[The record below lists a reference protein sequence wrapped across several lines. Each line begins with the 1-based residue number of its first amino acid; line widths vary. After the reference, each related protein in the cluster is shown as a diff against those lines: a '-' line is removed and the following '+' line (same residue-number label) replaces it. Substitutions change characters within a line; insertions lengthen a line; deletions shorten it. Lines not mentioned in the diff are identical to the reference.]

1 MSHLLEV
8 SNSLFVNTYSR
19 FPAIMVEGNGCRLK
33 DTEGREYLDFVAGI
47 AVCSLGHCHP
57 TVTEAICRQAG
68 TLLHVS
74 NLYHTMPQMEL
85 AGMLTDNSFA
95 DKVFMAN
102 SGAEANEAAIKLA
115 RKHGGDTAYE
125 IITLEGSFH
134 GRTLATVAATG
145 QPKFHQGFQP
155 LPAGFVHAPFNDLE
169 KLAEMVS
176 HKTCAI
182 MLEPLQGEGGV
193 RPLDL
198 EYLKGV
204 RSICDQHSI
213 LLIFDEVQ
221 VAMGRTG
228 TLFAYEQYRIR
239 PDILTTAKA
248 LGNGMPIGAM
258 LTTSKVAASFEPGD
272 HASTFGG
279 NPVACAA
286 ANAVIKTLL
295 SPGFLDQVREQG
307 NYLNRQLKSVTDQ
320 YSRLAHGV
328 RGRGLIQGIVLSET
342 AKPHGAEIIN
352 KLFEMGILVTLAG
365 GGSVIRCTPPL
376 TVTTGEID
384 ALTATLEE
392 VFSNM

>member
-1 MSHLLEV
+1 MSHLMNV
-8 SNSLFVNTYSR
+8 SNDLFINTYSR
-19 FPAIMVEGNGCRLK
+19 FPAIMVEGNGCKLK

-57 TVTEAICRQAG
+57 VVNEAACRQMN
-68 TLLHVS
+68 TLIHVS

-85 AGMLTDNSFA
+85 AGMLVDHSFA

-115 RKHGGDTAYE
+115 RKHAGDTCYE

-145 QPKFHQGFQP
+145 QKKFHKGFEP
-155 LPAGFVHAPFNDLE
+155 LPAGFVHAPFNDLKALE
-169 KLAEMVS
+169 KLIS
-176 HKTCAI
+176 NRTCAI
-182 MLEPLQGEGGV
+182 MVEPLQGEGGC

-198 EYLKGV
+198 EYMQGL
-204 RSICDQHSI
+204 RSLCDQHSI

-248 LGNGMPIGAM
+248 LGNGLPIGAM
-258 LTTSKVAASFEPGD
+258 LTTNKVAASFQPGD

-286 ANAVIKTLL
+286 ATAVMKTLI
-295 SPGFLDQVREQG
+295 SPGFLDKVRESG
-307 NYLNRQLKSVTDQ
+307 AYLHKTLRSVTDQ
-320 YSRLAHGV
+320 YSRLAYGV
-328 RGRGLIQGIVLSET
+328 QGRGLIQGIVLSDV
-342 AKPHGAEIIN
+342 AIPHAMDIVN
-352 KLFEMGILVTLAG
+352 RLFEMGILVNLAG
-365 GGSVIRCTPPL
+365 NGTVIRCTPPL
-376 TVTTGEID
+376 TVTPGEID
-384 ALTATLEE
+384 ALSATLEE
-392 VFSNM
+392 VFSSM